1 MSDFTISKIEPQK
14 KSKNRFSIFSD
25 NEFKIGVSAE
35 TLLKFEL
42 QVDKII
48 TPDLF
53 QQIQENEDYIFL
65 KESALRF
72 LSRRPHSIK
81 ELKDKLFNKSKNTQ
95 SINRIVKEFL
105 ENNYLNDTTF
115 AESFIADEI
124 RLKNSG
130 PLLIKNKLLNK
141 GVDREIIDSK
151 LNDAYDEPIQLKN
164 CKLLAE
170 KKLNIINKKVSASER
185 KSKLINY
192 LKQKGYHW
200 DIIKQVVE
208 SIIAGENDE
217 E

>member
-48 TPDLF
+48 TPDLL
-53 QQIQENEDYIFL
+53 QQIQSNEDYTSL
-65 KESALRF
+65 KDSAFRF

-81 ELKDKLFNKSKNTQ
+81 ELKDKLFNKCKNIQ
-95 SINRIVKEFL
+95 SIERIIREFQ
-105 ENNYLNDTTF
+105 EKNYLND
-115 AESFIADEI
+115 ESFTESFVTDEI

-141 GVDREIIDSK
+141 GVRGEIIDFQI
-151 LNDAYDEPIQLKN
+151 NEAYNESTQLKN

-170 KKLNIINKKVSASER
+170 KKMRTIKNNLSVSDR
-185 KSKLINY
+185 KSKLVNY

-200 DIIKQVVE
+200 EITKIVIE
-208 SIIAGENDE
+208 PFFRGENDE